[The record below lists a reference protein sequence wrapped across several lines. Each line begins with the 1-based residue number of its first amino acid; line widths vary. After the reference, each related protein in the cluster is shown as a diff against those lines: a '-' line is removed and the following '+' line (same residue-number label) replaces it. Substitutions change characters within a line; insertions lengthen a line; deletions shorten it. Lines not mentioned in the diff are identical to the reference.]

1 VQYLTYTI
9 RGSDFNEAGAASR
22 LVKDHLKRV
31 GADPEA
37 IRRTMIAAYEA
48 EMNVVIHA
56 RRGVLEAR
64 LGDCRVDVDVVDEGP
79 GIPDVDEALR
89 EGFSTASSEARALG
103 FGAGMGLPNI
113 RRNSDALEID
123 TTPGKGTRVSFSVSL
138 RPASPADVERPRSV
152 AVVPGRCRQ
161 CLRCL
166 AACPTA
172 ALRVRD
178 GEPRLLEHLCI
189 DCTACVAVCEPA
201 ALTIDETGG
210 EPERATEVVAL
221 PPAFLAGFGGEAPPA
236 VVTRAVEACG
246 FTRVVTADGYERA
259 LRDAVL
265 ETARS
270 TARDGAHAG
279 ERPLPL
285 ISPVCPAVVNLVELR
300 FPSLLPHLAPFA
312 SPWEALQDGTD
323 GASATFVV
331 SCPSQRTALLERRAS
346 GLRGVMTPDRLRE
359 RVAPLL
365 AGHEAVA
372 EPSGPAPAP
381 GGPGAT
387 TPATGGPA
395 AAMPAAGDS
404 APPADAEAE
413 TLVVTGLR
421 HVLRVLE
428 EIEDGLLGDVLA
440 VEPYVCD
447 GGCFGSPLLAEDAAV
462 ATHRWRAAPIHGE
475 AGAARP
481 PRRTPA
487 PRPGI
492 RLDPDMSR
500 AIAKLARLDE
510 LTRSLPGRDCGA
522 CGAPTCAALAEDI
535 VLERATRASCPY
547 VTDEEAP
554 S

>member
-1 VQYLTYTI
+1 MQYLTYTI
-9 RGSDFNEAGAASR
+9 RGNDYNEAGAASR
-22 LVKDHLKRV
+22 LVKHHLKRV

-56 RRGVLEAR
+56 HRGVLEAR

-79 GIPDVDEALR
+79 GIPDVEQALR

-113 RRNSDALEID
+113 RRNSDTLEID

-138 RPASPADVERPRSV
+138 RPACPTDVERPRSV
-152 AVVPGRCRQ
+152 AVAPGRCRQ
-161 CLRCL
+161 CLHCL
-166 AACPTA
+166 TACPTA

-178 GEPRLLEHLCI
+178 GEPLLLEHLCI

-210 EPERATEVVAL
+210 EPERATELVAL

-236 VVTRAVEACG
+236 VVARAVETGG
-246 FTRVVTADGYERA
+246 FARVVAADGYEHA
-259 LRDAVL
+259 LHDAVL
-265 ETARS
+265 AMAREAAGGGATGGETESAAGATADTTPDETAAATRPG
-270 TARDGAHAG
+270 R
-279 ERPLPL
+279 RPLPL

-312 SPWEALQDGTD
+312 SPWEALQDDAG

-346 GLRGVMTPDRLRE
+346 GLRGIMTPARLRE

-372 EPSGPAPAP
+372 GPAHGASAAAAAEVD
-381 GGPGAT
+381 GPGDAT
-387 TPATGGPA
+387 AR
-395 AAMPAAGDS
+395 GDR
-404 APPADAEAE
+404 E
-413 TLVVTGLR
+413 TLVVNGLS

-428 EIEDGLLGDVLA
+428 ELEDGLLDDVLA
-440 VEPYVCD
+440 VRALRLRRRLLRLAAARRGRRRRRSPLARRRRCAAAP
-447 GGCFGSPLLAEDAAV
+447 GSPA
-462 ATHRWRAAPIHGE
+462 
-475 AGAARP
+475 
-481 PRRTPA
+481 RRTARRRRAPA
-487 PRPGI
+487 
-492 RLDPDMSR
+492 S
-500 AIAKLARLDE
+500 AS
-510 LTRSLPGRDCGA
+510 T
-522 CGAPTCAALAEDI
+522 PTC
-535 VLERATRASCPY
+535 R
-547 VTDEEAP
+547 AP
-554 S
+554 SPSSPVSTS

>member
-1 VQYLTYTI
+1 MQYLTYTI
-9 RGSDFNEAGAASR
+9 RGNDFNEAGAASR

-56 RRGVLEAR
+56 HRGVLEAR

-113 RRNSDALEID
+113 QRNSDTLEID

-138 RPASPADVERPRSV
+138 RPACPTDVERPRSV

-178 GEPRLLEHLCI
+178 GEPLLLEHLCI
-189 DCTACVAVCEPA
+189 DCTACVAACEPA

-210 EPERATEVVAL
+210 EPERATELAAL

-236 VVTRAVEACG
+236 VVARAVEACG
-246 FTRVVTADGYERA
+246 FTRVVAADGHERA

-265 ETARS
+265 DLAREAADGAAGSVTEGTKSDEKTAAAADETAAA
-270 TARDGAHAG
+270 TPAG
-279 ERPLPL
+279 RRPLPL
-285 ISPVCPAVVNLVELR
+285 ISPVCPAVINLVELR

-312 SPWEALQDGTD
+312 SPWEALQDDTD
-323 GASATFVV
+323 DTSATFVV

-346 GLRGVMTPDRLRE
+346 GLRGIMTPARLRE

-372 EPSGPAPAP
+372 ASSDR
-381 GGPGAT
+381 AT
-387 TPATGGPA
+387 A
-395 AAMPAAGDS
+395 S
-404 APPADAEAE
+404 PADAGGE
-413 TLVVTGLR
+413 TLVVTGMP

-428 EIEDGLLGDVLA
+428 ELEDGLLGDVLA
-440 VEPYVCD
+440 VEPYVCG

-462 ATHRWRAAPIHGE
+462 ATHRWQAAPLQGE

-481 PRRTPA
+481 PRRPPA

-535 VLERATRASCPY
+535 VLERASRAFCPY
-547 VTDEEAP
+547 VTDEEAQ

>member
-1 VQYLTYTI
+1 MQYLTYTI
-9 RGSDFNEAGAASR
+9 RGNDFNEAGAASR

-56 RRGVLEAR
+56 HRGVLEAR

-79 GIPDVDEALR
+79 GIPDVEEALR

-113 RRNSDALEID
+113 QRNSDTLEID

-138 RPASPADVERPRSV
+138 RPACPTDVERPRSV

-178 GEPRLLEHLCI
+178 GEPLLLEHLCI

-210 EPERATEVVAL
+210 EPGRATELVAL
-221 PPAFLAGFGGEAPPA
+221 PPAFLSGFGGEAPPA
-236 VVTRAVEACG
+236 VVARAVEACG
-246 FTRVVTADGYERA
+246 FTRVVAADGYERA

-270 TARDGAHAG
+270 AASVGTHAG

-312 SPWEALQDGTD
+312 SPWEALQDETD

-346 GLRGVMTPDRLRE
+346 GLRGIMTPDRLRE

-365 AGHEAVA
+365 AGHEAAVA
-372 EPSGPAPAP
+372 SSGS
-381 GGPGAT
+381 AT
-387 TPATGGPA
+387 
-395 AAMPAAGDS
+395 
-404 APPADAEAE
+404 APPAEADGE
-413 TLVVTGLR
+413 TLVVTGLP

-428 EIEDGLLGDVLA
+428 ELEDGLLGDVLA

-462 ATHRWRAAPIHGE
+462 ATHRWRAEPLRGE
-475 AGAARP
+475 TGVARP

-535 VLERATRASCPY
+535 VLERAARTFCPY
-547 VTDEEAP
+547 VTDEEAQ

>member
-1 VQYLTYTI
+1 MQYLTYTI
-9 RGSDFNEAGAASR
+9 RGNDFNEAGAASR

-56 RRGVLEAR
+56 HRGVLEAR

-79 GIPDVDEALR
+79 GIRDVEEALR

-113 RRNSDALEID
+113 QRNSDTLEID

-138 RPASPADVERPRSV
+138 RPACPTDVERPRSV

-178 GEPRLLEHLCI
+178 GEPLLLEHLCI

-210 EPERATEVVAL
+210 EPERATELVAL

-236 VVTRAVEACG
+236 VVARAVEACG
-246 FTRVVTADGYERA
+246 FTRVVAADGYERA

-265 ETARS
+265 ETASEAADAATGGVTES
-270 TARDGAHAG
+270 TKTGEQTAG
-279 ERPLPL
+279 TAPGTAAGTAATRRPLPL
-285 ISPVCPAVVNLVELR
+285 ISPVCPAVVNLIELR

-312 SPWEALQDGTD
+312 SPWEALQDETD

-346 GLRGVMTPDRLRE
+346 GLRGIMTPDRLRE

-365 AGHEAVA
+365 AGHEA
-372 EPSGPAPAP
+372 
-381 GGPGAT
+381 
-387 TPATGGPA
+387 A
-395 AAMPAAGDS
+395 AASSGAATAS
-404 APPADAEAE
+404 PADADGE
-413 TLVVTGLR
+413 TLVVTGLP

-428 EIEDGLLGDVLA
+428 ELEDGLLGDVLA

-462 ATHRWRAAPIHGE
+462 ATHRWQAEPLHGE
-475 AGAARP
+475 AGVARP

-492 RLDPDMSR
+492 RLDADMSR

-535 VLERATRASCPY
+535 VLERAARAFCPY
-547 VTDEEAP
+547 VTDEEAQ

>member
-1 VQYLTYTI
+1 MQYLTYTI
-9 RGSDFNEAGAASR
+9 RGNDFNAAGAASR
-22 LVKDHLKRV
+22 MVKDHLKRV
-31 GADPEA
+31 GADGEA
-37 IRRTMIAAYEA
+37 IRRAMIAAYEA

-56 RRGVLEAR
+56 DRGVLEAR

-79 GIPDVDEALR
+79 GIPDVERALR

-113 RRNSDALEID
+113 QRNSDALEID
-123 TTPGKGTRVSFSVSL
+123 TTPGKGTRVSFSVTFK
-138 RPASPADVERPRSV
+138 PACPTDVERSRSL
-152 AVVPGRCRQ
+152 AVISGRCRQ

-178 GEPRLLEHLCI
+178 GEPVLLEHLCI
-189 DCTACVAVCEPA
+189 DCNACIAVCEPA

-221 PPAFLAGFGGEAPPA
+221 PPAFFAGSGGDASPA
-236 VVTRAVEACG
+236 TVARAVKAGG
-246 FTRVVTADGYERA
+246 FARVAAADGCERA
-259 LRDAVL
+259 LREAVL
-265 ETARS
+265 ATAR
-270 TARDGAHAG
+270 AG
-279 ERPLPL
+279 ERPLPR
-285 ISPVCPAVVNLVELR
+285 ISPACPAVVNLIELR

-312 SPWEALQDGTD
+312 SPWEALQDGADDVST
-323 GASATFVV
+323 TYVV

-346 GLRGVMTPDRLRE
+346 GLRGIMTPARLRA

-365 AGHEAVA
+365 AGHEAGGAGAGDTVA
-372 EPSGPAPAP
+372 TPPAAEK
-381 GGPGAT
+381 AK
-387 TPATGGPA
+387 TGGAP
-395 AAMPAAGDS
+395 PAAGTES
-404 APPADAEAE
+404 RDA
-413 TLVVTGLR
+413 LVVTGLS

-428 EIEDGLLGDVLA
+428 GLEDGLLGDVGAL
-440 VEPYVCD
+440 EPYACD

-462 ATHRWRAAPIHGE
+462 AAHRWRAAPLDDHPGVT
-475 AGAARP
+475 RP
-481 PRRTPA
+481 PRRAPA

-492 RLDPDMSR
+492 RLDPDMTR

-535 VLERATRASCPY
+535 VLERAARDLCPY
-547 VTDEEAP
+547 VTDEEAQ

>member
-1 VQYLTYTI
+1 MQYLTYTI
-9 RGSDFNEAGAASR
+9 RGNDFNEAGAASR

-56 RRGVLEAR
+56 HRGVLEAR

-113 RRNSDALEID
+113 RRNSDSLEID

-138 RPASPADVERPRSV
+138 RPACPTDVERPRSV

-178 GEPRLLEHLCI
+178 GEPLLLEHLCI

-210 EPERATEVVAL
+210 ETERATELAAL

-236 VVTRAVEACG
+236 VVARAVEACG
-246 FTRVVTADGYERA
+246 FPRLVAADGYERA

-265 ETARS
+265 ATAREAAPS
-270 TARDGAHAG
+270 GAHAG

-285 ISPVCPAVVNLVELR
+285 VSPVCPAVVNLVELR

-312 SPWEALQDGTD
+312 SPWEALQDETD

-346 GLRGVMTPDRLRE
+346 GLRGIMTPDRLRE

-372 EPSGPAPAP
+372 ASSGPAPAP

-387 TPATGGPA
+387 TPATGGPSA
-395 AAMPAAGDS
+395 AIPVADAS

-428 EIEDGLLGDVLA
+428 ELEDGLLGDVLA

-462 ATHRWRAAPIHGE
+462 ATHRWQ
-475 AGAARP
+475 
-481 PRRTPA
+481 
-487 PRPGI
+487 
-492 RLDPDMSR
+492 
-500 AIAKLARLDE
+500 
-510 LTRSLPGRDCGA
+510 
-522 CGAPTCAALAEDI
+522 
-535 VLERATRASCPY
+535 
-547 VTDEEAP
+547 
-554 S
+554 